1 MWDIALINVVGA
13 QKFLKALGYLST
25 FDRPPEVDERI
36 QMHADTLYHRM
47 LEQEKAIEAAK
58 AVGQPVPHFPPIIAS
73 KATATA
79 SAPSTSQ
86 SEAVPPDE
94 RITVD
99 KLRPDVQAQLK
110 KRLEGLNPEQKEI
123 EEKAINAEIEAGERL
138 ARQIGT
144 LFEQQAQN
152 KKERREQ
159 GKETLSDKIS
169 GLFGW

>member
-1 MWDIALINVVGA
+1 
-13 QKFLKALGYLST
+13 
-25 FDRPPEVDERI
+25 
-36 QMHADTLYHRM
+36 MHADTLYHRM
-47 LEQEKAIEAAK
+47 LDQEKAIEAAK
-58 AVGQPVPHFPPIIAS
+58 AAGQPVPHFPSIIPS
-73 KATATA
+73 KPTTAA
-79 SAPSTSQ
+79 STS
-86 SEAVPPDE
+86 PPSQAETVAEDD

-110 KRLEGLNPEQKEI
+110 KRLEGLTPEEREV

-144 LFEQQAQN
+144 LFEQKAQN

-159 GKETLSDKIS
+159 GQETLGDKIS

>member
-1 MWDIALINVVGA
+1 VWDIALINVVGA

-58 AVGQPVPHFPPIIAS
+58 AVGQPVPHFSPIIAS